1 MTETTYR
8 ANCHCGKF
16 VYEVTLPEPL
26 SKAFACNCSIC
37 LRKGY
42 VFAFPPDGSDIN
54 IVKGSID
61 DLTSYTFGNKAYN
74 HKFCGDCG
82 SPVLIVPSNPEKV
95 KGLNVR
101 CFQGPVDVWA
111 LEKTNFDGA
120 ALDPKFEPFP
130 FTGVEPTGEP
140 QGERDESIKPRI
152 YHGSCHCGAVRV
164 ALRSQPLDET
174 LDREKQSDRVIECD
188 CSICQRNGYRWF
200 YPKADQV
207 SVHDPGNNLK
217 FYVFGKHINKKSFC
231 QICGVAISNLPTNLS
246 DEEIAKL
253 PPIAQ
258 TETSMA
264 WRKRIV
270 NMSPINTRVLYDVD
284 ITKLPVKESNGYT
297 LISGEYI
304 NP

>member
-16 VYEVTLPEPL
+16 VYEVTFPEPL
-26 SKAFACNCSIC
+26 SKGVVCNCSIC

-42 VFAFPPDGSDIN
+42 VFVFPPKDSDIN

-61 DLTSYTFGNKAYN
+61 DLESYTFGKKAFN

-82 SPVLIVPSNPEKV
+82 SPLMVVPSDSTKG
-95 KGLNVR
+95 KGLNAR

-111 LEKTNFDGA
+111 LEKTDFDGA
-120 ALDPKFEPFP
+120 ALDPKFEPVP
-130 FTGVEPTGEP
+130 FTGTEPTGAP
-140 QGERDESIKPRI
+140 QGDGSATPRI

-174 LDREKQSDRVIECD
+174 LDREKQGDRVVECD
-188 CSICQRNGYRWF
+188 CSICQRNGCRWF
-200 YPKADQV
+200 YPMADQV
-207 SVHDPGNNLK
+207 SFHDPDNNLK
-217 FYVFGKHINKKSFC
+217 VYSFGRFVNKKSFC
-231 QICGVAISNLPTNLS
+231 KTCGVCLSNPPTNLS

-258 TETSMA
+258 TETSAA
-264 WRKRIV
+264 WRKRLV
-270 NMSPINTRVLYDVD
+270 NSCPINTRVLYDVD
-284 ITKLPVKESNGYT
+284 IDKLPVRHVNGYT
-297 LISGEYI
+297 LIRPEYV